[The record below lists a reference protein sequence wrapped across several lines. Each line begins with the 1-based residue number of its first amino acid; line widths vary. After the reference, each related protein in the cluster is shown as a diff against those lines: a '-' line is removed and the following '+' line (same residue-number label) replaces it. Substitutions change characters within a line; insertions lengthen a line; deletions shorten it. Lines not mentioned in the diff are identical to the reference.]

1 MTFTDIVIRL
11 SDETL
16 EEIDEAIENH
26 PALTDR
32 QEFLEQ
38 SVDWALSS
46 LKQEADEEDDDR

>member
-46 LKQEADEEDDDR
+46 LKQEADEGRR

>member
-1 MTFTDIVIRL
+1 VTFTDIVIRL

-46 LKQEADEEDDDR
+46 LKQEAERHSDDQ